1 MKSKQFCALPASH
14 SGPPMITT
22 SFMELLKIITR
33 LTKDDAVVLEIV
45 KRIFD
50 AHSVRLARTLA
61 PVRLVSGHV
70 SRPATRRRRVAR
82 SAAWSNI

>member
-1 MKSKQFCALPASH
+1 
-14 SGPPMITT
+14 MITT
-22 SFMELLKIITR
+22 SFMELLKIITG

-61 PVRLVSGHV
+61 PVRLVNGCV
-70 SRPATRRRRVAR
+70 SRRAARRPGIGR
-82 SAAWSNI
+82 SAACETI